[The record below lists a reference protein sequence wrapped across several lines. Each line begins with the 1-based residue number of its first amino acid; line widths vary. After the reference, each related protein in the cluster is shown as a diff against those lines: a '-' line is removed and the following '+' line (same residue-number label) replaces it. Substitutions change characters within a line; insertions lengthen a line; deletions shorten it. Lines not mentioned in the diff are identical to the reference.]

1 MRIFLSIV
9 SYLFHPLFI
18 PIGGTIAYFLVTP
31 KYTPLEVQAGNIL
44 PIFILTII
52 IPIITYLILKN
63 IGVVHSIFMP
73 TTAERKY
80 TVVIHI
86 ILLLMVINKVI
97 PNNYLTELYF
107 YFVGLLIAS
116 FSCLLL
122 LFFNFKTSIHLIG
135 ISGLFMYLINL
146 SIHFEINLVIA
157 ISIFS
162 LLIGLVTSSRL
173 YLKAHTKPELL
184 AGILI
189 GMLSQLLTIKYWL

>member
-1 MRIFLSIV
+1 MKIFLSIV

-63 IGVVHSIFMP
+63 IGVVNSIFMP
-73 TTAERKY
+73 TSEERKY
-80 TVVIHI
+80 PVIIHI
-86 ILLLMVINKVI
+86 ILLLMIINKVI
-97 PNNYLTELYF
+97 PNNYLTELHF
-107 YFVGLLIAS
+107 YFVGLLIAA
-116 FSCLLL
+116 FTCLLL
-122 LFFNFKTSIHLIG
+122 LFLNFKTSIHLIG

-146 SIHFEINLVIA
+146 SIHFEINLVLA
-157 ISIFS
+157 ISIFA

-173 YLKAHTKPELL
+173 FLKAHTRPELL
-184 AGILI
+184 VGILI
-189 GMLSQLLTIKYWL
+189 GLLSQLLTVKYWL

>member
-63 IGVVHSIFMP
+63 IGVVNSIFMP

-80 TVVIHI
+80 PVVIHI
-86 ILLLMVINKVI
+86 ILLLMVIYKVL

-107 YFVGLLIAS
+107 YFVGLLIAG
-116 FSCLLL
+116 FTCLLL
-122 LFFNFKTSIHLIG
+122 LFINFKTSIRLAG
-135 ISGLFMYLINL
+135 VSGLLMYLINL

-157 ISIFS
+157 ISIFT
-162 LLIGLVTSSRL
+162 LLIGLVASSRL
-173 YLKAHTKPELL
+173 YLKAHTRPELL
-184 AGILI
+184 AGVLI
-189 GMLSQLLTIKYWL
+189 GLVSQLLTIKYWL

>member
-1 MRIFLSIV
+1 MRVFLSII

-18 PIGGTIAYFLVTP
+18 PVGGTIAYFLVTP

-73 TTAERKY
+73 TAAERKY
-80 TVVIHI
+80 PVVIHI
-86 ILLLMVINKVI
+86 ILLLMIINKVI
-97 PNNYLTELYF
+97 PNNYLTELHF
-107 YFVGLLIAS
+107 YFVGLLIAA
-116 FSCLLL
+116 FTCLLL
-122 LFFNFKTSIHLIG
+122 LYLNFKASIHLIG
-135 ISGLFMYLINL
+135 VSGLFMYLISL
-146 SIHFEINLVIA
+146 SIHFEINLVIG
-157 ISIFS
+157 ISIFA
-162 LLIGLVTSSRL
+162 LLLGLVTSSRL

-189 GMLSQLLTIKYWL
+189 GLLSQLLTIQYWL

>member
-18 PIGGTIAYFLVTP
+18 PVGGTIAYFLVTP
-31 KYTPLEVQAGNIL
+31 KYSPLEVQAGNIL

-63 IGVVHSIFMP
+63 IGVVNSIFMP
-73 TTAERKY
+73 TTTERKY
-80 TVVIHI
+80 PVVIHI
-86 ILLLMVINKVI
+86 ILLLMVIYKVL

-107 YFVGLLIAS
+107 YFVGLLIAA
-116 FSCLLL
+116 FTCLLL

-135 ISGLFMYLINL
+135 VSGLFMYLINL

-157 ISIFS
+157 ISIFT
-162 LLIGLVTSSRL
+162 LLIGLVASSRL
-173 YLKAHTKPELL
+173 YLKAHTRPELV

-189 GMLSQLLTIKYWL
+189 GIISQLLTIKYWL